1 MRTRGGSIRRLLI
14 LWQIGALLLLGITA
28 SALAFSLASRS
39 FEALRDLELTQIANA
54 IARHGIES
62 TPGSSDDDDDD
73 DNPGDFLSQVWEAN
87 GSLAYASNTPTI
99 PKPTK
104 MGNYDIEYDGRI
116 WHAHAQNYGGLI
128 IVVARERGARLWLLR
143 ELSLPLLAIL
153 AVLTVVLALL
163 SWRLTGYAF
172 APLSTLRREL
182 LRRDANSLDPV
193 PTEAQPHE
201 LKPLVA
207 TLNHLLGRIDGLLG
221 AQREFVADAAHELR
235 TPIAAVRLY
244 AQLAERTE
252 DPAERQAAIRSVQES
267 GIRATHLVEQ
277 LLALARLEP
286 EQTKPKENLSLAG
299 LAREVVAGQSAQAEA
314 KDIDLGIAEAAEIAA
329 PAYVDELR
337 MLLNN
342 LVDNALRYTPA
353 GGRVDVSVLA
363 GEDFAELRIE
373 DTGPGIPEALQ
384 EKVFER
390 FHRLAGSEHPGS
402 GLGLAIVRRVA
413 ERHGARVALANRK
426 SGGLQVRV
434 MLPR

>member
-1 MRTRGGSIRRLLI
+1 MSTPGGSIRRLLI
-14 LWQIGALLLLGITA
+14 LWQVGALLLLGITA

-54 IARHGIES
+54 IARHGIEDES
-62 TPGSSDDDDDD
+62 GSDDDD
-73 DNPGDFLSQVWEAN
+73 DNPGDFLSQVWEAD
-87 GSLAYASNTPTI
+87 GSLAYASHTPTI
-99 PKPTK
+99 PKPAK
-104 MGNYDIEYDGRI
+104 MGNYDLEYSGHI

-153 AVLTVVLALL
+153 ALLTVVLAVL

-207 TLNHLLGRIDGLLG
+207 TLNHLLGRIDNLLG

-244 AQLAERTE
+244 AQLAERTQ
-252 DPAERQAAIRSVQES
+252 DPAEREAAIRSVQAS

-286 EQTKPKENLSLAG
+286 EHSKPKEDVALAAF
-299 LAREVVAGQSAQAEA
+299 AREIVAGQSAQAEA
-314 KDIDLGIAEAAEIAA
+314 KGIDLGVERADDAHA
-329 PAYVDELR
+329 PAHPDELR

-342 LVDNALRYTPA
+342 LVDNALRYTPS
-353 GGRVDVSVLA
+353 GGQVDVSVLA
-363 GEDFAELRIE
+363 DAHSVELRVE

-390 FHRLAGSEHPGS
+390 FHRLAGAEQPGS

-413 ERHGARVALANRK
+413 ERHGARVLLANRET
-426 SGGLQVRV
+426 GGLQVRV
-434 MLPR
+434 LLPRD